1 MTLTSTTLNL
11 ESDSIVTEPTP
22 PTSLTSSSTTLTSA
36 IASSQGTQESL
47 SSTMSGSPSTF
58 VASPN
63 SPITQSST
71 ISGSPSDPV
80 TGHNSPITP
89 SSPISGSPST
99 PVTGDN
105 CQYINLA
112 AVTNV
117 TGCQSGAQFVVE
129 EEEFVTGHLVVVTG
143 ELLLVFVRAGR
154 KLSQC
159 DRYTDIT
166 SNVTCQV
173 INSL

>member
-1 MTLTSTTLNL
+1 MMSCKLIILFISLIPLLSISLAIL
-11 ESDSIVTEPTP
+11 ERRERR
-22 PTSLTSSSTTLTSA
+22 
-36 IASSQGTQESL
+36 
-47 SSTMSGSPSTF
+47 
-58 VASPN
+58 
-63 SPITQSST
+63 T
-71 ISGSPSDPV
+71 I
-80 TGHNSPITP
+80 
-89 SSPISGSPST
+89 
-99 PVTGDN
+99 TGDN

-129 EEEFVTGHLVVVTG
+129 EEEFVTGHLVVVNE
-143 ELLLVFVRAGR
+143 ELLLVFIRVGR

-173 INSL
+173 I

>member
-1 MTLTSTTLNL
+1 MFRYKLFIL
-11 ESDSIVTEPTP
+11 SIFVTPLLPASLYPT
-22 PTSLTSSSTTLTSA
+22 
-36 IASSQGTQESL
+36 ERDKR
-47 SSTMSGSPSTF
+47 
-58 VASPN
+58 
-63 SPITQSST
+63 T
-71 ISGSPSDPV
+71 I
-80 TGHNSPITP
+80 
-89 SSPISGSPST
+89 
-99 PVTGDN
+99 TGDN

-129 EEEFVTGHLVVVTG
+129 EEEFVTGHLVVVTE
-143 ELLLVFVRAGR
+143 ELLLVFIRVGR